1 MNNDRIITLENRSDY
16 VLGLKDTQGRTYILH
31 RGGKQRISA
40 VSLQDI
46 LDYPASKNIFL
57 DGDAIVDNVSAEE
70 LFRMGLTEQEIRRI
84 APNATIEEL
93 EEEIIDEEIPAEEE
107 AEESEETEAEEE
119 KVEEKVVEE
128 EIKEEKVVKA
138 TPAKKPAAK
147 KAPSKKT
154 TRK

>member
-16 VLGLKDTQGRTYILH
+16 ILGLKDTQGRTYILH

-57 DGDAIVDNVSAEE
+57 EGDAMVDNVSADE
-70 LFRMGLTEQEIRRI
+70 LFRMGLTEEEIRRI

-93 EEEIIDEEIPAEEE
+93 EEEIIEEVPVV
-107 AEESEETEAEEE
+107 EESEETEEATEEE
-119 KVEEKVVEE
+119 VEEKVVEE
-128 EIKEEKVVKA
+128 VKEEKVVKA
-138 TPAKKPAAK
+138 APAKKPAAK
-147 KAPSKKT
+147 KSSSKKT

>member
-40 VSLQDI
+40 ISLQDI

-57 DGDAIVDNVSAEE
+57 EGDAMVDNVSAEE
-70 LFRMGLTEQEIRRI
+70 LFKMGLTEQEIRRI

-93 EEEIIDEEIPAEEE
+93 EEEIIEEVPVEEDEEENKEED
-107 AEESEETEAEEE
+107 
-119 KVEEKVVEE
+119 KVVEE
-128 EIKEEKVVKA
+128 EVKEEKVVKA

-147 KAPSKKT
+147 KASSKKT

>member
-40 VSLQDI
+40 ISLQDI

-84 APNATIEEL
+84 APNATIEES
-93 EEEIIDEEIPAEEE
+93 EEEIVEEIPVV
-107 AEESEETEAEEE
+107 EEE
-119 KVEEKVVEE
+119 KEEENKEDKVVEE

-147 KAPSKKT
+147 TASSKKT

>member
-93 EEEIIDEEIPAEEE
+93 EEEIVEEIPVVE
-107 AEESEETEAEEE
+107 EEE
-119 KVEEKVVEE
+119 KEEENKEDKVVEE

-147 KAPSKKT
+147 TASSKRT

>member
-40 VSLQDI
+40 ISLQDI

-57 DGDAIVDNVSAEE
+57 EGDAIVDNVSADE
-70 LFRMGLTEQEIRRI
+70 LFRMGLTEQEIKRI
-84 APNATIEEL
+84 APNATIEEI

-128 EIKEEKVVKA
+128 EIKEEVVKTA
-138 TPAKKPAAK
+138 PAKKPAAK
-147 KAPSKKT
+147 KSTGKKT